1 MEMFGNPFWPSLL
14 DSLEDWRNGE
24 AVFWFTWWYRNY
36 ENGNHIGNVVCEG
49 IAGKVIDAL
58 LTSLDELEELDQMIM
73 KEQEDAFIVARDA
86 RKDYCQ
92 A

>member
-1 MEMFGNPFWPSLL
+1 
-14 DSLEDWRNGE
+14 
-24 AVFWFTWWYRNY
+24 
-36 ENGNHIGNVVCEG
+36 
-49 IAGKVIDAL
+49 
-58 LTSLDELEELDQMIM
+58 LDELEELDQMIM